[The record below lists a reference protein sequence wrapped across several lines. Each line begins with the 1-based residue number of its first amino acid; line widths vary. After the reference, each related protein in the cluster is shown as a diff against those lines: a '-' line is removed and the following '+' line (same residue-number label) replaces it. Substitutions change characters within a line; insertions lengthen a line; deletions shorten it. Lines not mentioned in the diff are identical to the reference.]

1 MGEELVGR
9 VTHYYGRI
17 GVAAVRLTA
26 PLKVGERIWIVGRTT
41 DLEQAVTSLELD
53 HRPIGE
59 GLPGQEVGLLVAER
73 VREGDRVYRV
83 S

>member
-17 GVAAVRLTA
+17 EVAAVHLTA

-41 DLEQAVTSLELD
+41 DLEQEVTSLELD
-53 HRPIGE
+53 HRPIAE
-59 GLPGQEVGLLVAER
+59 GLPGQEVGLRVRDR